1 MLIRRKL
8 RTVFL
13 VLGTLVAIATGNARA
28 GHICLVNCDFECPSV
43 PCDQF
48 TIVCNSR
55 VSDNINITQLYL
67 GKSDQPRANTQAFP
81 PADMPPAPPAPQNGE
96 FITVSGNRV
105 TSPPDAA
112 QFIQVSGNGTK
123 SLQVTLNT
131 RLAPNTQDHIPF
143 PPRYFTHAG
152 FFSDSPG
159 LVNTAKIQ
167 YSRWS
172 YNGQPVNSDFGHMP
186 GVEFQGTSSVWRIVR
201 ITEYDSAGDVDG
213 HEWSEEQASDYSLF
227 GSDVPL
233 NVSIAT
239 FVSSTQIP
247 LDALNNDFKDNQG
260 NQYNPTPVQLD
271 GPPQLLPAAVP
282 EPGTLTLLGTGAMS
296 LIVYGWRRRKRI
308 AGRTNALTGSPSVA
322 T

>member
-28 GHICLVNCDFECPSV
+28 GHICLVNCDFVCPSA

-48 TIVCNSR
+48 TIVCTPR
-55 VSDNINITQLYL
+55 GLDNINITQLYL

-81 PADMPPAPPAPQNGE
+81 PADKPPPPPAPQNGE

-112 QFIQVSGNGTK
+112 QFIQVSGNGTN

-131 RLAPNTQDHIPF
+131 RDHTPF
-143 PPRYFTHAG
+143 PQGYWTHVG
-152 FFSDSPG
+152 FFDNSPG
-159 LVNTAKIQ
+159 DQNTAKIKD
-167 YSRWS
+167 SWWS
-172 YNGQPVNSDFGHMP
+172 YNGNQVNSELGHMP
-186 GVEFQGTSSVWRIVR
+186 GVKFQGTSSDWFIVR
-201 ITEYDSAGDVDG
+201 LTLYDRAGDVIG
-213 HEWSEEQASDYSLF
+213 HEWAEQQDSGFSLI
-227 GSDVPL
+227 GSGVPL
-233 NVSIAT
+233 YVSTAT
-239 FVSSTQIP
+239 FVSPTQIP

-260 NQYNPTPVQLD
+260 KQYNPTPVQLD

-282 EPGTLTLLGTGAMS
+282 EPGTLTLLGTAALTGLS
-296 LIVYGWRRRKRI
+296 YFGWRRRM
-308 AGRTNALTGSPSVA
+308 A